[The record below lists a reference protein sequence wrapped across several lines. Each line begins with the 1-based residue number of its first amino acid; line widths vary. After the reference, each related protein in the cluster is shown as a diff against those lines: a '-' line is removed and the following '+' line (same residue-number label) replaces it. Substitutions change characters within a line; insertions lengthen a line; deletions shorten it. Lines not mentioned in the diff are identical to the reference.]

1 VEDEVLVE
9 QSRAG
14 VTASFASSRRS
25 RVLGRPAPRMPAAGA
40 AVGGSITWLGHS
52 CAAIRL
58 DGLLVVTDPVLR
70 RRVLHLRRKQ
80 PVDPAA
86 LDGISAILLSHVHHD
101 HLDLPSLDRF
111 DRALP
116 VVAPVR
122 AGDLLRRRGFRIV
135 REVVPGDVVDLGALR
150 IRATHAEHG
159 SPWRLGAGRTEP
171 VGYVIAGTRTVYFA
185 GDTDVFEG
193 MRALGPID
201 VALLPVSG
209 WGPRLPPGHLDP
221 LKAAEAL
228 DLIQPHVAIP
238 IHWGTYAP
246 WRPPTR
252 NDAPAKA
259 FAEIAATVAP
269 TVDVR
274 ILRPGQSYELD

>member
-1 VEDEVLVE
+1 VQGNEADAR
-9 QSRAG
+9 S
-14 VTASFASSRRS
+14 SSASSR
-25 RVLGRPAPRMPAAGA
+25 
-40 AVGGSITWLGHS
+40 ITWLGHS

-58 DGLLVVTDPVLR
+58 DGMLVVTDPVLR
-70 RRVLHLRRKQ
+70 GRVAHLRRKH

-86 LDGISAILLSHVHHD
+86 LGDIGAILVSHVHHD

-111 DRALP
+111 DHALP
-116 VVAPVR
+116 IVAP
-122 AGDLLRRRGFRIV
+122 AGSGDLLRRRGFRTV
-135 REVVPGDVVDLGALR
+135 REVAAGDVVDLGPLR
-150 IRATHAEHG
+150 IQATHAEHG

-171 VGYVIAGTRTVYFA
+171 VGFVIAGTRTVYFA
-185 GDTDVFEG
+185 GDTGIFDG
-193 MRALGPID
+193 MGALGVID
-201 VALLPVSG
+201 VALLPVAG

-221 LKAAEAL
+221 MGAAEAL
-228 DLIQPHVAIP
+228 DLIQPRVAIP

-246 WRPPTR
+246 WRAPTR
-252 NDAPAKA
+252 NDAPARA